1 MAIKKILQLYA
12 EGFFIDLPAKEHG
25 PTQYVAF
32 MYPTIH
38 L

>member
-1 MAIKKILQLYA
+1 MLKD
-12 EGFFIDLPAKEHG
+12 FFIGLAAKGHG

-32 MYPTIH
+32 MYPTIR

>member
-1 MAIKKILQLYA
+1 MLKD
-12 EGFFIDLPAKEHG
+12 FFIALPTKGHG
-25 PTQYVAF
+25 PTLYMVF

>member
-1 MAIKKILQLYA
+1 MLKD
-12 EGFFIDLPAKEHG
+12 FFINLPAKGHG
-25 PTQYVAF
+25 PTLYMAF

>member
-1 MAIKKILQLYA
+1 MAIKKSFSSMLKD
-12 EGFFIDLPAKEHG
+12 FFIALPTKGHE
-25 PTQYVAF
+25 PTLYMAF